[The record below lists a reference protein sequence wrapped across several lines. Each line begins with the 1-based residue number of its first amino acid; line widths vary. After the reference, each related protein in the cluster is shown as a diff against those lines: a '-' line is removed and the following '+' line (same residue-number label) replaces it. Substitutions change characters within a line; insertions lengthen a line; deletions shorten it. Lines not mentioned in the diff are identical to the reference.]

1 MGEARVR
8 VEPGAELPALVITGA
23 SGFLGRHLIAA
34 LRERY
39 RLFCLARRSQHLVGV
54 PRHKNLRWFQVD
66 IGDEDPLARVFR
78 DLQGLRAPRYVIHLA
93 AYYDF
98 TGESHPEYLRTN
110 VLGLRN
116 LLEQCKAFHP
126 TRFVFASSVAASA
139 FPPEGS
145 VLTETS
151 PADGD
156 HLYAIT
162 KRRGE
167 QMVKEY
173 QGHFPSTVVR
183 LGALFSDWCEYPPL
197 YFFLRTW
204 LSDAWN
210 SRVLGGKG
218 RSAIPYLHVRDAVA
232 FFAHLLEIDES
243 LAPGET
249 LIASTDEAI
258 SHQEIFEAATL
269 AWHGHRVQPRFTPR
283 PLARLGLRFFEMG
296 GRWLAERPFER
307 VWMGKYID
315 LRMPVDGSHT
325 RHRTGWAP
333 RSRRFLLRRIPFLVE
348 NLKTDPLEWHQRNL
362 AALKIIRVEPNLH
375 LYQLLEAY
383 QERILVA
390 SMEIFRDPEGGALL
404 PTYRGLPIDELRWAK
419 QQLFLHLRNAVRTR
433 ERAIFREYC
442 RHLAERRRAQ
452 GFTCEEL
459 CRALETER
467 ELVLHIVRSDP
478 RAQALEAAI
487 HDFVIGTFLVGIDEI
502 EDTYEELEGTVA
514 PPGAA

>member
-1 MGEARVR
+1 VR
-8 VEPGAELPALVITGA
+8 VEPGSELPALVITGA

-39 RLFCLARRSQHLVGV
+39 RLFCLARRSQHAAGV
-54 PRHKNLRWFQVD
+54 QRHKNIHWFQVD
-66 IGDEDPLARVFR
+66 IGDEEPLAKVFR
-78 DLQGLRAPRYVIHLA
+78 QLQRVATPCRVIHLA

-98 TGESHPEYLRTN
+98 TGEPNPEYLRTN
-110 VLGLRN
+110 VVGLRN
-116 LLEQCKAFHP
+116 LLEVCKALRP

-151 PADGD
+151 PPDGD

-173 QGHFPSTVVR
+173 QADFPAAVVR
-183 LGALFSDWCEYPPL
+183 LGAMFSDWCEYPPL

-232 FFAHLLEIDES
+232 FFGRLIEIEET

-249 LIASTDEAI
+249 LIASTDEAV
-258 SHQEIFEAATL
+258 SHLETFEAACL
-269 AWHGHRVQPRFTPR
+269 AWHGRRVRPRFTPR
-283 PLARLGLRFFEMG
+283 PMARLGLKLIEAS
-296 GRWLAERPFER
+296 GRWMAERPFER
-307 VWMGKYID
+307 AWMGRYID

-325 RHRTGWAP
+325 RQRTGWAP
-333 RSRRFLLRRIPFLVE
+333 RPRRFLLRRMPFLVE

-362 AALKIIRVEPNLH
+362 AALKPIHVEPNLH

-383 QERILVA
+383 EERTMEA

-404 PTYRGLPIDELRWAK
+404 PTYRGLAIDELRWAK

-433 ERAIFREYC
+433 ERAIFRLYC
-442 RHLAERRRAQ
+442 RHLAERRRKQ
-452 GFTCEEL
+452 GFSCEEV

-467 ELVLHIVRSDP
+467 ELVLRIVRSDP
-478 RAQALEAAI
+478 RSIPLESAI
-487 HDFVIGTFLVGIDEI
+487 HDFIVGTFLLGIDEI
-502 EDTYEELEGTVA
+502 EDAYEELEGIGV
-514 PPGAA
+514 PPDLVS